1 MGKGFQ
7 KGGYQEQRHKGK
19 GKGKDRGKDRDD
31 PRLQRDADIER
42 RYNAPP
48 SATSINATAFILC
61 LALYVHGTI
70 EPIKEQLQQLECFV
84 YFSKWLSWLL
94 RHGKTLLH
102 PTSLSLTLN
111 ELFHFPEFSK
121 HTNAC
126 LTYLTRHNEHTG
138 VYGNINSGEVRRIC
152 KDERVNYESM
162 RYFIPLVTVTW
173 FNDKGRIQL
182 AVSNQSPIREP
193 YRNEWISTEMQEHDV
208 DECIR
213 HHGSYATTNVFF
225 RMQSGHSGLTAEQ
238 REELS
243 PPYDFRHN
251 TLMHKTTAHK
261 WRQIKDPAGRRQ
273 VIPFDRDIHFVPT
286 EFLYSDPDMLRNYGE
301 RILIFNMHDPATR
314 EAFST
319 ARENVNG
326 YVLVSEPVSID
337 LIEGVFDLDKGTWE
351 KLLQSK
357 VSS

>member
-1 MGKGFQ
+1 MNTWCVWQ
-7 KGGYQEQRHKGK
+7 YQLWRS
-19 GKGKDRGKDRDD
+19 
-31 PRLQRDADIER
+31 P
-42 RYNAPP
+42 
-48 SATSINATAFILC
+48 
-61 LALYVHGTI
+61 
-70 EPIKEQLQQLECFV
+70 
-84 YFSKWLSWLL
+84 
-94 RHGKTLLH
+94 
-102 PTSLSLTLN
+102 
-111 ELFHFPEFSK
+111 
-121 HTNAC
+121 
-126 LTYLTRHNEHTG
+126 TYLQGRTGKLRIHAVLHTASHCD
-138 VYGNINSGEVRRIC
+138 VV
-152 KDERVNYESM
+152 
-162 RYFIPLVTVTW
+162 
-173 FNDKGRIQL
+173 NDKGRIQL

-213 HHGSYATTNVFF
+213 HHGSYATTNVFSECNLDIQVNG
-225 RMQSGHSGLTAEQ
+225 RAKGGVESSL
-238 REELS
+238 R
-243 PPYDFRHN
+243 FRHN

-351 KLLQSK
+351 NFTIQSVVLTK
-357 VSS
+357 QKNME